1 MIAHPSRSRPPFM
14 MKQEQ
19 QQETCLK
26 QYLHNGTPNWTT
38 YHGEAGATT
47 RNMFTAIFEAIFKA

>member
-1 MIAHPSRSRPPFM
+1 MAHPTRPPITVN
-14 MKQEQ
+14 QDQ
-19 QQETCLK
+19 QQETCSK
-26 QYLHNGTPNWTT
+26 HYSHNGTPNWTT